1 MSLVII
7 IIMAT
12 LVFGVVVG
20 TIAHVDGSSR
30 VPPRPRRKTSTKTY
44 IWYKD
49 NRIILWRIRKMYFAF
64 KGKYISVIEVT
75 SSIIDGFI
83 DLDRMLCFYP

>member
-44 IWYKD
+44 I
-49 NRIILWRIRKMYFAF
+49 
-64 KGKYISVIEVT
+64 
-75 SSIIDGFI
+75 
-83 DLDRMLCFYP
+83 